1 MTWLLCT
8 FFVILPLNALI
19 KIICNIKSAN
29 YIAIKL
35 EIVP

>member
-1 MTWLLCT
+1 MTWLLGT
-8 FFVILPLNALI
+8 FFVILPLNCTYQ
-19 KIICNIKSAN
+19 ICNKSAN

>member
-8 FFVILPLNALI
+8 FFVILPLNALV
-19 KIICNIKSAN
+19 KIICNKSAN